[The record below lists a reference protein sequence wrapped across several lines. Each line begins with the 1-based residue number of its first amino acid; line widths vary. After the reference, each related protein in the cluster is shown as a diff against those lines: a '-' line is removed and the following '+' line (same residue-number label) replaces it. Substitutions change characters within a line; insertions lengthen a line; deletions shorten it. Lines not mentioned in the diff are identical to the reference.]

1 MTAILFIIA
10 VAEMVWTV
18 WNYMKAEELAEKEE
32 WLDKRDISLD
42 ERANKLAQ
50 WENELRGG
58 NKIDIERE
66 LFNLLSVDGEG
77 PNKEG
82 QLVFTWKSLKTIAEY
97 FYNL

>member
-1 MTAILFIIA
+1 MTAILIIIA
-10 VAEMVWTV
+10 LSEIAWAV
-18 WNYMKAEELAEKEE
+18 WNYLKAEEIAEKEE
-32 WLDKRDISLD
+32 YLDKYSAHLD
-42 ERANKLAQ
+42 ERANKIAQ

-66 LFNLLSVDGEG
+66 LFNLLSIDGEG

-97 FYNL
+97 FYHL